1 MAGGEGGKSGERGDE
16 LRAAAWE
23 LYGLPP
29 SDFIA
34 ARNARASAATKSGD
48 RALAARIRSLVK
60 PTVAVWAVGALVR
73 HRADDIDALLD
84 LGERM
89 REASDPDTGV
99 DRDALRTLGRDRQR
113 MLAHLA
119 DEARTLGGELGA
131 AVSPSAALDVEQT
144 LQAALGDP
152 RAAAVV
158 RSGLLTRT
166 LAPAGFGEV
175 DLEGALPDALDA
187 QVLDG
192 LPEHSADRPLRA
204 VPRPAAEGATTGSGP
219 GKSRSTKDGL
229 AKDGLAKDGL
239 AKDGSADAG
248 PTKADRAAADR
259 AARRER
265 ERAEAARDAEET
277 RQDAEDAANEVAALD
292 LRADELRDR
301 REHLA
306 DELRELKQRIEELTD
321 QLGDTTS
328 EAAFLRRKRAAAQRT
343 ADAAR
348 RAADRAR
355 ARLDRLD
362 D

>member
-144 LQAALGDP
+144 LQAALGDR

-175 DLEGALPDALDA
+175 DLEGALPDGLDA

-192 LPEHSADRPLRA
+192 LPERSADRPLRA

-229 AKDGLAKDGL
+229 AKDGLAKDG
-239 AKDGSADAG
+239 SAEAG
-248 PTKADRAAADR
+248 PTKAERAAADR

-301 REHLA
+301 REHLS
-306 DELRELKQRIEELTD
+306 DELRDLKQRIEELTD